1 MSFEL
6 WLDNKV
12 KIVEKALRENF
23 IRREGKEEQIYDAM
37 EYSLFAGGKRLRP
50 VIMLGVNEI
59 FSNNYQTVIPY
70 ACAIEMIHTYSLIH
84 DDLPAMDD
92 DDFRRGK
99 PSNHK
104 KFGEAIAILAGDG
117 LLNMA
122 FEVMLR
128 ESIKLDID
136 KSLLL
141 EAINIIAESS
151 GTKGMI
157 AGQVVDM
164 FCQQQTNDI
173 FALEYLHKHKTGAII
188 KSSAI
193 VGGLLGGASEGELK
207 NIEIFAD
214 NIGLAFQIQDDILDV
229 EGNEQKLGK
238 PIGSDKDNNKR
249 TYVSILG
256 LEESKKLQEKLT
268 NEAIEALKTFGEK
281 ANMLIELCK
290 YLLKREN

>member
-6 WLDNKV
+6 WLDDKV
-12 KIVEKALRENF
+12 KIVEKALRDNL
-23 IRREGKEEQIYDAM
+23 IRRQGREEQIYDAM
-37 EYSLFAGGKRLRP
+37 EYSLFTGGKRLRP

-59 FSNNYQTVIPY
+59 FNSNYQTVLPF
-70 ACAIEMIHTYSLIH
+70 ACALEMIHTYSLIH

-92 DDFRRGK
+92 DDYRRGK
-99 PSNHK
+99 LSNHK
-104 KFGEAIAILAGDG
+104 KFGEALAILAGDG

-122 FEVMLR
+122 FELMLR
-128 ESIKLDID
+128 ESLSSHED

-141 EAINIIAESS
+141 KAMNIIAESS
-151 GTKGMI
+151 GSRGMI

-164 FCQQQTNDI
+164 FGQDNSNDI
-173 FALEYLHKHKTGAII
+173 KALEYLHKHKTGAII

-238 PIGSDKDNNKR
+238 PIGSDKDNNKM

-256 LEESKKLQEKLT
+256 LNESKKLQEKLT
-268 NEAIEALKTFGEK
+268 NEAIEALKTFGDK
-281 ANMLIELCK
+281 SNMLVELCK
-290 YLLKREN
+290 YLLVREN